1 VIRDAAAAKRYSHLV
16 DALTGE
22 FLAARDGI
30 ALAAQ
35 RGFNRVVLESDNLV
49 LVNMLQSGI
58 ADRSV
63 FYGLWE
69 EIQELSRSFAS
80 LEFSFVHREGN
91 GAAHVCASLPSLLQP
106 DLAWLDLFPS
116 RLEDAT
122 TKDCNPTV
130 I

>member
-1 VIRDAAAAKRYSHLV
+1 VNSDASFHASTATGASGAAFRDADGRLLAAAAKRYSHLA

-35 RGFNRVVLESDNLV
+35 RGFDRVVMESDNLV

-58 ADRSV
+58 GDGSV

-69 EIQELSRSFAS
+69 EIKS
-80 LEFSFVHREGN
+80 LAG
-91 GAAHVCASLPSLLQP
+91 LL
-106 DLAWLDLFPS
+106 LL
-116 RLEDAT
+116 
-122 TKDCNPTV
+122 
-130 I
+130 